1 MDGGISAGWSEGA
14 ASAGRR
20 VYLIVDEHPVHK
32 SAEVQRWLQKHRKQI
47 RMILLPT
54 YSPDLNPDEF
64 LNNDVK
70 ANAVGRRRPANREE
84 MIAGVRTY
92 LRSTQK
98 HPEVVR
104 NYFQPPSVQYAK
116 L

>member
-1 MDGGISAGWSEGA
+1 LRRLVR
-14 ASAGRR
+14 SAGRK

-32 SAEVQRWLQKHRKQI
+32 SAEVKRWIEKHRKQI

-64 LNNDVK
+64 LNNDIK
-70 ANAVGRRRPANREE
+70 ANALGRRRPSSREE
-84 MIAGVRTY
+84 MMAGVRSY

-98 HPEVVR
+98 RPEIVR
-104 NYFQPPSVQYAK
+104 SYFHAPSVQYAMG
-116 L
+116 